1 MTRMFGS
8 HPSIAGDMSNALR
21 EAESLGMDTV
31 QVFTKNQRQWRI
43 APLKDDAAQAWLDEL
58 ERLGWQD
65 RTVAHD
71 SYLINLASPDDELW
85 EKSIVLMREELDRA
99 GRLSIP
105 YLVSHPGAY
114 TTSDVDSGIDRIAK
128 AYKRLFADTRGSRVT
143 LCLENTAGGGSTL
156 GRTLE
161 ELADIRAR
169 IVSAASA
176 DAKGRVGFCIDTCHA
191 LAAGYDVSTEEK
203 TRSFFDQFESV
214 CGLEHLKVLHLNDS
228 KGALGSR
235 VDRHEHIGKG
245 QVGSACFAAI
255 VNDPRLADVPKILET
270 PKGETEKGTPLDTLN
285 LRRLKRMVRQ
295 GVENGGAKRPKS
307 RGRAKTG
314 AR

>member
-8 HPSIAGDMSNALR
+8 HLSIAGDMSNALR

-43 APLKDDAAQAWLDEL
+43 TPLKDDAAQAWLEEL

-99 GRLSIP
+99 DRLSIP

-114 TTSDVDSGIDRIAK
+114 TTSDADSGIDRIAK
-128 AYKRLFADTRGSRVT
+128 AYKGLFADTRGSRVI

-169 IVSAASA
+169 ILKAAGA

-191 LAAGYDVSTEEK
+191 LAAGYDVTTEAK
-203 TRSFFDQFESV
+203 TRAFFDDFDRV
-214 CGLEHLKVLHLNDS
+214 CGIEHLKVLHLNDS

-245 QVGSACFAAI
+245 EVGSKCFAAI

-295 GVENGGAKRPKS
+295 GVEKGGAKRPRKR
-307 RGRAKTG
+307 RGAKTG